1 MSCQAT
7 FENIPADSL
16 TPSQVA
22 DVAYSLDQAITLY
35 VGNTTMIAT
44 SIVAINANYSLVAS
58 PSPSRRHLLQT
69 GNTLQSTVTFTATFA
84 TVPTASDATVLA
96 DIQAAVTTAVSP
108 LAVTT
113 TATDVGSGSW
123 NVTIVFPANNQVSVR
138 LARLPA

>member
-1 MSCQAT
+1 MEPVVSCQAT

-22 DVAYSLDQAITLY
+22 EVAYSLDQAIALY

-44 SIVAINANYSLVAS
+44 SIVAINTNYSLVAS

-84 TVPTASDATVLA
+84 AVP
-96 DIQAAVTTAVSP
+96 
-108 LAVTT
+108 T

-123 NVTIVFPANNQVSVR
+123 NVTIVFPANNQVSTR
-138 LARLPA
+138 LAFLRA